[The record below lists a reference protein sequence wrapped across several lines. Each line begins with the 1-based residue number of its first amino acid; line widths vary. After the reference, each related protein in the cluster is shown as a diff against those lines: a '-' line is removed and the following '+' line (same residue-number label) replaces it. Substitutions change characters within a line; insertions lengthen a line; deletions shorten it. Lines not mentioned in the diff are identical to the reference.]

1 MAKIDK
7 SESNI
12 YDIPKGANVVKGG
25 AVYINASNY
34 RVVPTDGRKPFVSHT
49 KLCIGKVVEGKKGKF
64 YANDNYKRK
73 FLKEEL
79 PLPPEKNDSLSVGS
93 YAIATTVDEKFEV
106 RKILKE
112 AGFTVDQIN
121 MIMDLVLYMLDKES
135 AVFQHFPSWARD
147 NATFSDSISSDSTIS
162 KFVNGISYSEIQLFK
177 DKWLEAI
184 LKKNDKVFLCYD
196 STNVNSQAEG
206 VSLVEK
212 GHAKD
217 DKTLNQVNTEYV
229 VRQED
234 GIPVTYMQYPG
245 SICDIAEAEEMIKY
259 LGKFNKDT
267 KMTAVCDRGY
277 ISEDNVTYFNEHELG
292 FLLLLKSNTN
302 ASKKLITD
310 HAKEVKDRYGCYIPE
325 YGIYGKTFRIKLFK
339 NSNIECYAHLIYD
352 VDLERDHREALHNT
366 INAQRLEIQRH
377 IDRKDKLTEDNLKK
391 YFMFDLELE
400 PSETIIAPAK
410 GRGVKKTEQP
420 SFVIKSFKENEDVI
434 AEEFSYCGFFIL
446 VTSDEMTVKEAVCGY
461 SKRDSVEKVFE
472 SLKSH
477 LGMDKIGV
485 HTEESMQGKTFL
497 WFIASIFRS
506 SISYSLSS
514 LRESS
519 NNKKD
524 YTTPAAIDRL
534 DAIKADKNLSSGKYE
549 RRYKLTKAQK
559 EICKCLDIKE
569 SLIDEIIGEIC

>member
-7 SESNI
+7 KESNI

-25 AVYINASNY
+25 AVYINVSNY
-34 RVVPTDGRKPFVSHT
+34 RVVPTDGRKPFVSHK
-49 KLCIGKVVEGKKGKF
+49 KLCIGKAVEGQKGKF
-64 YANDNYKRK
+64 YANDNYRRK

-79 PLPPEKNDSLSVGS
+79 PEPPQKNDSLSVGS
-93 YAIATTVDEKFEV
+93 YAIATTVDEKFKV
-106 RKILKE
+106 SGILKE
-112 AGFTVDQIN
+112 AGFTEEQIAV
-121 MIMDLVLYMLDKES
+121 IMDLVLYMLDKES
-135 AVFQHFPSWARD
+135 AVFQHFPAWARD
-147 NATFSDSISSDSTIS
+147 NATFSDSISSDSFIS

-177 DKWLEAI
+177 DKWLEAV

-206 VSLVEK
+206 VSIVEK

-217 DKTLNQVNTEYV
+217 DKTLDQVNTEYV

-302 ASKKLITD
+302 ASKTLLTE
-310 HAKEVKDRYGCYIPE
+310 HAAEVKDRYGCYIPE
-325 YGIYGKTFRIKLFK
+325 YGVFGKTFRIKLFK
-339 NSNIECYAHLIYD
+339 NSDIECYAHLIYD
-352 VDLERDHREALHNT
+352 VNLEKDHREALHNT
-366 INAQRLEIQRH
+366 IKAQRLEIQRH
-377 IDRKDKLTEDNLKK
+377 IERKDKLTEDNLKK
-391 YFMFDLELE
+391 YFMFDLVLE
-400 PSETIIAPAK
+400 SSESIIAPTK
-410 GRGVKKTEQP
+410 GRGVKKSEQP

-434 AEEFSYCGFFIL
+434 AQEFSFCGFFIL
-446 VTSDEMTVKEAVCGY
+446 VTSDETSVKKAIGGY

-472 SLKSH
+472 ALKSH

-485 HTEESMQGKTFL
+485 HTEESMQGKSFL
-497 WFIASIFRS
+497 WFIASIFRA
-506 SISYSLSS
+506 SISHSLSS

-519 NNKKD
+519 KNKKD
-524 YTTPAAIDRL
+524 YTTPAAIDKL

-549 RRYKLTKAQK
+549 RRYKLTKSQK
-559 EICKCLDIKE
+559 EICKCLGIEE
-569 SLIDEIIGEIC
+569 SLFDKIIDDIC